1 MPSTSYIPTSSKGL
15 VKGFNKRTIG
25 GEIPLLLSKI
35 IKHPIKGGALEQEPT
50 RANIMVGQITTKI
63 STPEKS
69 ASEGK
74 TLGGELLNNLS
85 KLKFGKGTKS
95 RTEDKIRFIF

>member
-1 MPSTSYIPTSSKGL
+1 M
-15 VKGFNKRTIG
+15 
-25 GEIPLLLSKI
+25 
-35 IKHPIKGGALEQEPT
+35 KHPIKGGALEQEPT

-69 ASEGK
+69 ASKGK
-74 TLGGELLNNLS
+74 TLGGELF
-85 KLKFGKGTKS
+85 KFGKGTKS